1 MKKISAVVLAC
12 VFLLNFLCFG
22 AFAVKGQSL
31 EVICSDGG
39 EYLQNVPF
47 SVYYLG
53 SVNDGEIVPDGKFSS
68 YKVSFD
74 VSGSE
79 EMLNLGLTLSAYILR
94 DNIEADYSDATDEEG
109 VADFDREVMGEGAYL
124 IMAEKH
130 FQSGNYYF
138 FEPAVVILPYGE
150 SEKLTVIPKFEK
162 VPEDTG
168 SIEVSYRVLKAW
180 VEDEEGFRPV
190 EIYVQLLCDGEIY
203 DTVVLNSEN
212 NWKYQWDN
220 LSSYC
225 HWTVT
230 EKTVEG
236 DYTVSLSREEKA
248 YLLTNSGNIGEDEP
262 EETTKPDKSPDKNDE
277 PATKPEEELP
287 VTGALRWPVP
297 YLAMAGVLLFII
309 GFVRYR
315 KSEAADE

>member
-1 MKKISAVVLAC
+1 MKKISAFLVAC
-12 VFLLNFLCFG
+12 ALLLSFFCFG

-31 EVICSDGG
+31 EIICSDGG
-39 EYLQNVPF
+39 EYLCNVPF

-53 SVNDGEIVPDGKFSS
+53 SVNGGEIVPDGKFSS

-74 VSGSE
+74 VSDSE
-79 EMLNLGLTLSAYILR
+79 KMMNLGLTLSAYILR
-94 DNIEADYSDATDEEG
+94 DNIEADYSDLTDEKG
-109 VADFDREVMGEGAYL
+109 VADFEGEVMGEGAYL

-130 FQSGNYYF
+130 LQNGNYYF
-138 FEPAVVILPYGE
+138 FEPTVVVLPYGE
-150 SEKLTVIPKFEK
+150 SEKLTVIPKYEK
-162 VPEDTG
+162 VPEETE
-168 SIEVSYRVLKAW
+168 SIKVSYRVLKAW
-180 VEDEEGFRPV
+180 VEDEEGFRPI
-190 EIYVQLLCDGEIY
+190 EIHVQLLCDGEIY

-220 LSSYC
+220 LSSHC

-236 DYTVSLSREEKA
+236 EYVVSLSREEKA
-248 YLLTNSGNIGEDEP
+248 YLLTNSGNIGEKDV
-262 EETTKPDKSPDKNDE
+262 EETTKPDKSPDSPDE

-315 KSEAADE
+315 KSEAEDE